1 MRDVE
6 RPVEGSGIQLREY
19 VAIVR
24 RRKLSLL
31 AVTALV
37 LVAGLLFS
45 FRQTPTYESEA
56 EVLVKRDAASPT
68 ELQLTGG
75 LNLQTEKELAESEAV
90 AEVVAKRVDANDP
103 PALLE
108 GLTVE
113 LPLNTEILVF
123 RYVHSSPETA
133 QTLAQSFAKAYLDY
147 RQRQVIDEL
156 LTTSSSVQERIDGL
170 NRQLRD
176 VNRQLSQTTDEADTT
191 TLQSEASSI
200 VAEIVLLKQE
210 LATLKPPDGL
220 QVGQVV
226 DDANLPSAP
235 ASPNHLRNGI
245 FALGAG
251 LLLGVA
257 TAFVRE
263 RLDDRLRGR
272 DDLET
277 VSGAPI
283 LAAIPRIP
291 RWKKNEGP
299 ILITITEPASAAA
312 EAFRKLRTAVLF
324 LAAQR
329 GVEVIM
335 VTSPQADEGK
345 TATTANLGV
354 VMAQAGKK
362 VVLVSADLRKP
373 RLHRFFDLENY
384 IGVTNVL
391 AGEVSPWQ
399 AVRQTEVENLQVL
412 ASGPVPSNPAELLG
426 SQAMGRLLTALR
438 EVADF
443 VIVDAPP
450 VMAVADPVT
459 LTPLVDGVLFLA
471 DAHNARRGVIEA
483 ARRQLDQVDAR
494 IIGAVLNNFDAAKA
508 GSYYYYE
515 PSYRYEEPAGESAVE
530 EERPR
535 RLPWRSAS
543 K

>member
-1 MRDVE
+1 MRQVE
-6 RPVEGSGIQLREY
+6 KPGEGSGIQLHEY
-19 VAIVR
+19 IAIVR

-31 AVTALV
+31 AVTTLV
-37 LVAGLLFS
+37 LVAGLLYS
-45 FRQTPTYESEA
+45 FRQTPQYQSET
-56 EVLVKRDAASPT
+56 EVLVKRDVASPT
-68 ELQLTGG
+68 ELQVTGG

-90 AEVVAKRVDANDP
+90 AEVVVKNVGAVQP
-103 PALLE
+103 HQLLE

-123 RYVHSSPETA
+123 QYVHSNPETA
-133 QTLAQSFAKAYLDY
+133 QTMAQAFAKSYLAY

-170 NRQLRD
+170 NRQLRK
-176 VNRQLSQTTDEADTT
+176 VNRQLGQTTDEADTT
-191 TLQSEASSI
+191 ALQSEASSL

-220 QVGQVV
+220 RVGQIV
-226 DDANLPSAP
+226 DDANVANSPI
-235 ASPNHLRNGI
+235 SPNHLQNGVL
-245 FALGAG
+245 ALGAG

-291 RWKKNEGP
+291 KWKKDEGP
-299 ILITITEPASAAA
+299 ILITVTEPASAAA

-329 GVEVIM
+329 GANVIM

-373 RLHRFFDLENY
+373 RLHRFFGLENY

-399 AVRQTEVENLQVL
+399 AVRQTQVENLQVL

-426 SQAMGRLLTALR
+426 SQAMARLLTALR
-438 EVADF
+438 DVADH

-515 PSYRYEEPAGESAVE
+515 PSYRYEEHSEDSPMETD
-530 EERPR
+530 RPR